1 MDRAE
6 IYKHQ
11 GFGDPTGLGQ
21 RCGLLIIDYVNGF
34 VDIDQFGGPMIEA
47 ASRQTIGLLEA
58 FRSLALPVVHT
69 RVVFEKDG
77 SNINQFAQKVKPLQ
91 KLTEHAQ
98 GAQIVPW
105 LTPSASEWVLRKRS
119 ASAFFNT
126 GLADWLRF
134 RGVDTVVVAGCTTS
148 GCVRASV
155 VDSLQ
160 HDFRTVVV
168 TDCVADRA
176 PEPHE
181 ANLFDMGQKY
191 ADLIERDRLI
201 DQLRS
206 ARTTSFAGRKG

>member
-1 MDRAE
+1 MDRDT

-21 RCGLLIIDYVNGF
+21 RCGLLIVDSVNGF
-34 VDIDQFGGPMIEA
+34 VDVDQFGGPMIEA
-47 ASRQTIGLLEA
+47 ASRQTVGLLEA
-58 FRSLALPVVHT
+58 FRSLGLPVVHT
-69 RVVFEKDG
+69 RVVLEDAG
-77 SNINQFAQKVKPLQ
+77 STLNHFARKVKPLQ
-91 KLTEHAQ
+91 KLTEHAH

-105 LTPSASEWVLRKRS
+105 LTPVAGEWVLRKRS

-126 GLADWLRF
+126 GLADGLRF
-134 RGVDTVVVAGCTTS
+134 RGVDTVVVTGCTTS

-176 PEPHE
+176 IEPHT

-191 ADLIERDRLI
+191 ADLIERDPLI
-201 DQLRS
+201 EQLH
-206 ARTTSFAGRKG
+206 GR